1 VALQGVTGA
10 PVAVGEKDREFIPVG
25 VTTSVTKGDSAE
37 VKNASLASSSGAA
50 PGDATGTVSVKTN
63 PDGADVYVDGQ
74 FYGNSPATLKLKAG
88 KHTIGVK
95 MSGYKDWSRE
105 VSTDAGSDA
114 HLTATLDKN

>member
-1 VALQGVTGA
+1 VTGA

-37 VKNASLASSSGAA
+37 VKNASMTSTSSTA
-50 PGDATGTVSVKTN
+50 PADATGTVSVKTN
-63 PDGADVYVDGQ
+63 PEGADVYVDSQ
-74 FYGNSPATLKLKAG
+74 FYGNSPATLKLKSG

-105 VSTDAGSDA
+105 LATDVGSDA
-114 HLTATLDKN
+114 HLTATLEKN